1 MEKANIFVSIRSLDS
16 TQLGCKFDD
25 YDYVL
30 RALRADYP
38 DYTLTDLMMVCKIE
52 RLYKRGFIEK
62 DRYDQL
68 IDLYDLRV
76 KTEDKF
82 YEIFGRLFAK
92 GSYSLTPKINIY
104 GAAAV
109 SFCDYYSNNK
119 TSFSGYFGADYKI
132 TEKSTISIAVSV
144 RKGNHPLMPEYG
156 LYPMAPTTF
165 SPMFQNELFAR

>member
-82 YEIFGRLFAK
+82 YEIFGRGLDEEYVLEQRICDIDSVLSK
-92 GSYSLTPKINIY
+92 Y
-104 GAAAV
+104 GLMPTG
-109 SFCDYYSNNK
+109 FTD
-119 TSFSGYFGADYKI
+119 FID
-132 TEKSTISIAVSV
+132 STIEPKSYDDLATKSIQKLLNRNDS
-144 RKGNHPLMPEYG
+144 
-156 LYPMAPTTF
+156 
-165 SPMFQNELFAR
+165 

>member
-82 YEIFGRLFAK
+82 YEIFGRGLDEEYVLEQRIFDIDSVLSK
-92 GSYSLTPKINIY
+92 Y
-104 GAAAV
+104 G
-109 SFCDYYSNNK
+109 
-119 TSFSGYFGADYKI
+119 
-132 TEKSTISIAVSV
+132 
-144 RKGNHPLMPEYG
+144 LMPTGFY
-156 LYPMAPTTF
+156 
-165 SPMFQNELFAR
+165 